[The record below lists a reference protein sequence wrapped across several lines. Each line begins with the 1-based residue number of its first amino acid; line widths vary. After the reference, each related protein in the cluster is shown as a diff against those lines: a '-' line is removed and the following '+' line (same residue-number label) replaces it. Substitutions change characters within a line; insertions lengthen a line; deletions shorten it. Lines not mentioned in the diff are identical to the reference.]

1 MATAT
6 LEIPPGSGNKVRVNV
21 DAYNKLSQAERSQFY
36 DQEFN
41 AYKQRERENLSS
53 PDRLE
58 DIDSTLGEKAIGTTR
73 ATLGQGLL
81 FGFGDELEAGLRTGF
96 GLAGDYGKTV
106 ADIRDDM
113 AQFRKSDPLLAYGGE
128 IAGAFVP
135 ALLTGG
141 AGAVATAGR
150 LGVGQLAKEGAK
162 QGAKYGGA
170 YGLGTAESEQGASA
184 YDIAMDRAKGLAYGV
199 GIGGATGGVLNPAIG
214 KSMEGG
220 RALKRYLDKIGDKGN
235 AVEDSANRTIAN
247 YLSKESADDITR
259 VVDDN
264 VNPTMLADVG
274 ENARG
279 LAYATQQTVN
289 PSRTQVADDLMSRN
303 NEQSSRILETIKN
316 TTGIGDD
323 KIGLKFIEKLDE
335 RVQELA
341 SPVYKEAYQVSIP
354 ANKFRDLLTSPS
366 KKVLT
371 QASKEGQELLAIDGV
386 SVPNLAQ
393 MYKTNTKTGFGSFDD
408 IMAQEFDTGF
418 LHATKRGLDK
428 MIDKETDKLTGQMSP
443 KGVALTKLK
452 NKWND
457 IIKENNPAYA
467 KANKEF
473 ADTQKL
479 REAFELGGKYKTTTI
494 RKIKQDLE
502 KMTPAEREAWKSG
515 MITKLEDVA
524 QSRRDSTNFLNEID
538 GSNKLNEIVDIL
550 ITDPTQKKAFSN
562 ILKAEKDMSETFG
575 LLRQNSNTNTKTLA
589 SKEFAESDKLID
601 KQGLFAT
608 LVNMTEKGV
617 QKAKG
622 VVEGQTTSKRA
633 ELIAQRL
640 FTTDKA
646 TQRKV
651 LDQLKI
657 TNKELAEEVQKR
669 LKKAT
674 DITTSLTRPLTSIEE
689 GKRQVSGE

>member
-1 MATAT
+1 
-6 LEIPPGSGNKVRVNV
+6 
-21 DAYNKLSQAERSQFY
+21 
-36 DQEFN
+36 
-41 AYKQRERENLSS
+41 
-53 PDRLE
+53 
-58 DIDSTLGEKAIGTTR
+58 
-73 ATLGQGLL
+73 
-81 FGFGDELEAGLRTGF
+81 
-96 GLAGDYGKTV
+96 
-106 ADIRDDM
+106 
-113 AQFRKSDPLLAYGGE
+113 
-128 IAGAFVP
+128 
-135 ALLTGG
+135 
-141 AGAVATAGR
+141 
-150 LGVGQLAKEGAK
+150 
-162 QGAKYGGA
+162 
-170 YGLGTAESEQGASA
+170 
-184 YDIAMDRAKGLAYGV
+184 
-199 GIGGATGGVLNPAIG
+199 
-214 KSMEGG
+214 
-220 RALKRYLDKIGDKGN
+220 
-235 AVEDSANRTIAN
+235 
-247 YLSKESADDITR
+247 
-259 VVDDN
+259 
-264 VNPTMLADVG
+264 
-274 ENARG
+274 
-279 LAYATQQTVN
+279 
-289 PSRTQVADDLMSRN
+289 
-303 NEQSSRILETIKN
+303 
-316 TTGIGDD
+316 
-323 KIGLKFIEKLDE
+323 
-335 RVQELA
+335 
-341 SPVYKEAYQVSIP
+341 
-354 ANKFRDLLTSPS
+354 
-366 KKVLT
+366 
-371 QASKEGQELLAIDGV
+371 
-386 SVPNLAQ
+386 

-443 KGVALTKLK
+443 KGAELTKLK

-575 LLRQNSNTNTKTLA
+575 LLRRNSNTNTKTLA

-674 DITTSLTRPLTSIEE
+674 DITTSVTRPLTSIEE